1 LADSSV
7 IVEEVSTKLP
17 PFELFKRVYNYE
29 RSFIL
34 DSSMP
39 ESHLSRFSIMG
50 IEPFLWFESKGNIIS
65 IEQNGEKE
73 FFSGNPFDKLKQL
86 LSQFKVMSVEGLPMP
101 GGIVG
106 YFAYDL
112 CHHVE
117 KLPCNAVDDL
127 GLPDVAVGFYDT
139 LIIRDH
145 LSGVTNVVAA
155 LLPGV
160 NENETIEKIK
170 RIKILIESS
179 SQKHLSSRIEM
190 SSISNQLQSNFTKP
204 DYCAMLCKAKEYIR
218 NGDIYQVNLSQRF
231 KNTVSAEPIDL
242 YSELRRLNPAPF
254 SAFLDSGNLKVL
266 SSSPERFLLL
276 CGKYLETRPIKG
288 TYPRAADKDEDIRNK
303 DLLQKS
309 EKDRA
314 ENLMIVDLMRN
325 DIGKVCK
332 TGSVKV
338 TELFKAE
345 SYATVHH
352 LVSTV
357 TGELLD
363 GYDAID
369 CLKATFPGGSITGA
383 PKIRAMQIIDELEPT
398 CRSVY
403 TGSIGYIGF
412 DGNMDLN
419 IAIRTILMKGN
430 TAYYQVGGGIVWDSV
445 PETEYEETLYKGLAL
460 NKALQNIGDGSIDG
474 TVLKGFN
481 RKFCA
486 KQSPTTY

>member
-1 LADSSV
+1 LSDNSIV
-7 IVEEVSTKLP
+7 VEEVSNKLP
-17 PFELFKRVYNYE
+17 PFELFKRLYNNE

-39 ESHLSRFSIMG
+39 ESHLSKFSIMG
-50 IEPFLWFESKGNIIS
+50 IEPFLWFEAKANDIS
-65 IEQNGEKE
+65 VEQNGKKE
-73 FFSGNPFDKLKQL
+73 FFSGNPFDKLKSL
-86 LSQFKVMSVEGLPMP
+86 LSLFKVKSVEGMPMP
-101 GGIVG
+101 GGIAG

-112 CHHVE
+112 CHHIE
-117 KLPCNAVDDL
+117 KLPRYAVDDL
-127 GLPDVAVGFYDT
+127 GLPDIAVGFYDT
-139 LIIRDH
+139 LIIKDH
-145 LSGVTNVVAA
+145 LSGKTNVVAA
-155 LLPGV
+155 LIPGV
-160 NENETIEKIK
+160 SENEIIEKVN

-179 SQKHLSSRIEM
+179 SQRHLSSRIEM
-190 SSISNQLQSNFTKP
+190 PSISKQLESNYTKP

-231 KNTVSAEPIDL
+231 KSIVSAEPIDL

-288 TYPRAADKDEDIRNK
+288 TFPRSADKDEDIRNK
-303 DLLQKS
+303 ELLQKS

-357 TGELLD
+357 TGEIID

-412 DGNMDLN
+412 DGDMDLN

-430 TAYYQVGGGIVWDSV
+430 ETYYQVGGGIVWDSV
-445 PETEYEETLYKGLAL
+445 PETEYEETLHKGLAL
-460 NKALQNIGDGSIDG
+460 SKALQNIGDGSIDG
-474 TVLKGFN
+474 TVL
-481 RKFCA
+481 CA
-486 KQSPTTY
+486 TKHSV

>member
-1 LADSSV
+1 MADSSV

-266 SSSPERFLLL
+266 KI
-276 CGKYLETRPIKG
+276 G
-288 TYPRAADKDEDIRNK
+288 RAH
-303 DLLQKS
+303 
-309 EKDRA
+309 
-314 ENLMIVDLMRN
+314 V
-325 DIGKVCK
+325 
-332 TGSVKV
+332 
-338 TELFKAE
+338 
-345 SYATVHH
+345 
-352 LVSTV
+352 
-357 TGELLD
+357 
-363 GYDAID
+363 
-369 CLKATFPGGSITGA
+369 
-383 PKIRAMQIIDELEPT
+383 
-398 CRSVY
+398 
-403 TGSIGYIGF
+403 
-412 DGNMDLN
+412 
-419 IAIRTILMKGN
+419 
-430 TAYYQVGGGIVWDSV
+430 
-445 PETEYEETLYKGLAL
+445 
-460 NKALQNIGDGSIDG
+460 
-474 TVLKGFN
+474 
-481 RKFCA
+481 
-486 KQSPTTY
+486 

>member
-1 LADSSV
+1 M
-7 IVEEVSTKLP
+7 T
-17 PFELFKRVYNYE
+17 
-29 RSFIL
+29 
-34 DSSMP
+34 
-39 ESHLSRFSIMG
+39 ESNMSRFSILG
-50 IEPFLWFESKGNIIS
+50 VCPFLWFESKGNVIS
-65 IEQNGEKE
+65 VEQNGEKE
-73 FFSGNPFDKLKQL
+73 FFSGNPFDKLKRL
-86 LSQFKVMSVEGLPMP
+86 LSLFKVKNVEGLPMP
-101 GGIVG
+101 GGIAG

-112 CHHVE
+112 CHHIE
-117 KLPCNAVDDL
+117 KLPRNAVDDL
-127 GLPDVAVGFYDT
+127 GLPDIAVGFYDT
-139 LIIRDH
+139 LIIKDH
-145 LSGVTNVVAA
+145 LSGKTNVVAA
-155 LLPGV
+155 LIPGLS
-160 NENETIEKIK
+160 ENDIIEKVK
-170 RIKILIESS
+170 RIKVLIEGGAQGDII
-179 SQKHLSSRIEM
+179 SQD
-190 SSISNQLQSNFTKP
+190 QLLASKCMLESNFTRT
-204 DYCAMLCKAKEYIR
+204 DYCAMVGKAKEYIR

-231 KNTVSAEPIDL
+231 KTSISLNPIEL
-242 YSELRRLNPAPF
+242 YAKLRSLNPAPY
-254 SAFLDSGNLKVL
+254 SAFLDCGCVKVL
-266 SSSPERFLLL
+266 SSSPERFLLKD
-276 CGKYLETRPIKG
+276 GKYIETRPIKG
-288 TYPRAADKDEDIRNK
+288 TYPRSADKDEDIRNK
-303 DLLQKS
+303 ELLQKS

-332 TGSVKV
+332 TGSVKA

-363 GYDAID
+363 GCDAID

-412 DGNMDLN
+412 DGSMDLN

-445 PETEYEETLYKGLAL
+445 PETEYEETLHKGLAL

-474 TVLKGFN
+474 TDLLRG
-481 RKFCA
+481 
-486 KQSPTTY
+486 QI